1 MKRIGFFI
9 LMGLIFIN
17 KVDAEQPVKNVKA
30 FNVQTKESKVFWT
43 GKKVSGKHTGEISL
57 KDGEI
62 VLNGNKFVSAN
73 INIDMSSIICSD
85 ITNEQW
91 NKKLIGH
98 LKSDDF
104 FSVEKFP
111 ESNFKTTQFTK
122 IQNAKPDEAN
132 YTVKGILSIKGISH
146 EITFPAKLEIRN
158 DALWVDAS
166 LSVDRTKW
174 DIKYGSGSFFDD
186 LGDNMIHDMF
196 EIKFQLVSR
205 IN

>member
-1 MKRIGFFI
+1 
-9 LMGLIFIN
+9 MGLMFIN
-17 KVDAEQPVKNVKA
+17 KVDAKLPVKNVTA
-30 FNVQTKESKVFWT
+30 FKVQAKESKVYWT

-57 KDGEI
+57 KNGEI
-62 VLNGNKFVSAN
+62 VLNGEKFVGAN
-73 INIDMSSIICSD
+73 INIDMSSIVCSD
-85 ITNEQW
+85 LSNEEW

-104 FSVEKFP
+104 FSTEKFP
-111 ESNFKTTQFTK
+111 EANFKTTQFIK
-122 IQNAKPDEAN
+122 IQNAKSDEAN

-146 EITFPAKLEIRN
+146 EISFPAKIDRKDN
-158 DALWVDAS
+158 ALWVDAS

-205 IN
+205 VN